1 MRTPTRVA
9 CTLVESSPDSKSLQ
23 RAELELLLSIP
34 QEMLKPACAPS
45 PASTL
50 ALSLPPWTKLREMK
64 ITAFAALFSSADCF
78 SDQSPAPA
86 STPRSDLSV
95 HSPPSP
101 AQEWRVWAPIQLSLV
116 TGLSPNTESAPTCEH
131 GAPRWVLGRGGARV
145 ESEELG
151 FMPWG
156 LSVSLENQAG
166 ALEILDSCR
175 RQHLGWER
183 QIITSQNLRKLMSSH
198 LADARL
204 ASTAFLPLCTA
215 P

>member
-1 MRTPTRVA
+1 M
-9 CTLVESSPDSKSLQ
+9 
-23 RAELELLLSIP
+23 
-34 QEMLKPACAPS
+34 KPARAPS
-45 PASTL
+45 PPRPPPL

-101 AQEWRVWAPIQLSLV
+101 TQEWRVWAPLQLSLV
-116 TGLSPNTESAPTCEH
+116 TRLSPNTESAPTCEH

-151 FMPWG
+151 FMPRG
-156 LSVSLENQAG
+156 FL
-166 ALEILDSCR
+166 
-175 RQHLGWER
+175 
-183 QIITSQNLRKLMSSH
+183 SH
-198 LADARL
+198 LRIKPGPWRSRTHAGGSISVGKDR
-204 ASTAFLPLCTA
+204 S
-215 P
+215 